1 MKPIQ
6 IKKHIF
12 KKHYVRLAYLF
23 GSQAKGLSAKKS
35 DYDIAV
41 LFKKKKGSS
50 FFLNEASGL
59 KDALRKYFPN
69 EVDIVPLND
78 ANSLLKYEAISA
90 GIPLFSEDEK
100 FRIDF
105 EVLSVKEY
113 IDDQYIRDIYT
124 DALTKR
130 LRVRKLT

>member
-12 KKHYVRLAYLF
+12 NKHHVRLAYLF

-41 LFKKKKGSS
+41 LFKKKNGSS

-69 EVDIVPLND
+69 EVNVVPLND

>member
-1 MKPIQ
+1 MVK
-6 IKKHIF
+6 IKVDKNVF
-12 KKHYVRLAYLF
+12 RRANVKLAYLF
-23 GSQAKGLSAKKS
+23 GSRAKGVSAKKS

-41 LFKKKKGSS
+41 LFKKKNGSS

-113 IDDQYIRDIYT
+113 IDDQYMRDIYT